1 MVLINFNT
9 VKYSFVK
16 AKNISQF
23 EFIFSSK
30 LADIFTLYFI
40 IIIRILIYLI
50 NFNTCFLTKS
60 LCLFMRFKEHIDMF
74 SFDTASDIFG
84 YVCFPLICTF
94 DPNLIFLLS
103 TAIVLPCFAFFPEA
117 VLVPHFH
124 CTFCIRSKLLIYI
137 S

>member
-60 LCLFMRFKEHIDMF
+60 LCLFMRFKEYIDMF
-74 SFDTASDIFG
+74 PLTPPPTSSAT
-84 YVCFPLICTF
+84 YVFPLICTF

-103 TAIVLPCFAFFPEA
+103 TAIVLPCFAFLSRSCSCSPFSTAFFTSA
-117 VLVPHFH
+117 V
-124 CTFCIRSKLLIYI
+124 CC
-137 S
+137 